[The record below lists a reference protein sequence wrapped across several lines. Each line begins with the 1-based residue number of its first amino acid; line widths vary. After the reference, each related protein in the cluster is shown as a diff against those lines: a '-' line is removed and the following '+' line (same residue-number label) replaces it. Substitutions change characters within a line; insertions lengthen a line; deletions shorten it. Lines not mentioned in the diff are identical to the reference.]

1 MRIIFRNTACD
12 GIRRDAMQCASTA
25 LEFQNIN
32 LYSSIMKFIKLT
44 IIALVC
50 LLVTTT
56 SCEKEEPTPAP
67 PTHLGLWELTAI
79 RTVLYENSKKKY
91 EKTETFDSNK
101 DAISRL
107 YFKDSMN
114 GEWISKYPNDEEPQE
129 KTPFTYAI
137 QGSKLIITDS
147 ADSYTYE
154 ELNIQAQTLTLGQYP
169 SGITINDPVWY
180 VEYLI
185 YKRL

>member
-1 MRIIFRNTACD
+1 
-12 GIRRDAMQCASTA
+12 
-25 LEFQNIN
+25 
-32 LYSSIMKFIKLT
+32 
-44 IIALVC
+44 
-50 LLVTTT
+50 
-56 SCEKEEPTPAP
+56 
-67 PTHLGLWELTAI
+67 
-79 RTVLYENSKKKY
+79 
-91 EKTETFDSNK
+91 
-101 DAISRL
+101 
-107 YFKDSMN
+107 MN

-129 KTPFTYAI
+129 TTPFTYAI

-147 ADSYTYE
+147 ADSFTYE